1 MSQFVVIVEADFRS
15 SNLNYRIRRSNPL
28 PHQDAQALFDRVL
41 RGEEEDLLKPKK
53 DSLLVR
59 TAENQVCRFWTSM
72 TGSQSMDRITLAE
85 VISQ

>member
-15 SNLNYRIRRSNPL
+15 SNLNYKVRRSDPL
-28 PHQDAQALFDRVL
+28 SRQDAQALFDRVV

-59 TAENQVCRFWTSM
+59 TAENQVCRFWTGL
-72 TGSQSMDRITLAE
+72 TKGESMDRITLAE
-85 VISQ
+85 VVSG

>member
-28 PHQDAQALFDRVL
+28 SREDAQALFDRVL
-41 RGEEEDLLKPKK
+41 RGEEEDLLKSKK

-59 TAENQVCRFWTSM
+59 TAENQVCRFWSGLI
-72 TGSQSMDRITLAE
+72 GSESMDRITLAE

>member
-1 MSQFVVIVEADFRS
+1 MSQFVVIVEGDFRS
-15 SNLNYRIRRSNPL
+15 SNLNYKVRRSNPL
-28 PHQDAQALFDRVL
+28 SHEEAQALFDRVV

-72 TGSQSMDRITLAE
+72 TRSESMDRITLAE